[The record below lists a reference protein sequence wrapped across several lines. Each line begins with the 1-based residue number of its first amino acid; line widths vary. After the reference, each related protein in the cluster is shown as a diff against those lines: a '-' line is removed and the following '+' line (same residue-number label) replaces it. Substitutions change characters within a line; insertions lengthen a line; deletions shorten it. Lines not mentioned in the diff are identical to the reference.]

1 MHSITT
7 EHPASAT
14 EIRMALAGGDAKDEW
29 LHPDVAEYI
38 RRHRIYED

>member
-1 MHSITT
+1 MHPIKT

-38 RRHRIYED
+38 RRHGLYAA